1 MNMRFSAWIG
11 VLIFLLLQGCGG
23 PNQQVIPLATVRPS
37 TFIPPV
43 TSQAALATQAART
56 EVLPPRL
63 PETER
68 DPERLLHMNR
78 RTISSL
84 LGKPEFVRREAT
96 ARVWQYRIARC
107 VLNLF
112 LYDEAAGHRVIHYEF
127 RPTMVGSGPI
137 DDCFEQLR
145 LRGDDTPNS

>member
-23 PNQQVIPLATVRPS
+23 PNQQVAPLATVRPS

-43 TSQAALATQAART
+43 TSQESPATTLPRP
-56 EVLPPRL
+56 VVVPPRL
-63 PETER
+63 SETER

-96 ARVWQYRIARC
+96 ARVWQYRIAHC

-112 LYDEAAGHRVIHYEF
+112 LYYEADERRVIHYEF
-127 RPTMVGSGPI
+127 RPTIVDSDPI
-137 DDCFEQLR
+137 DDCFEQFLLR
-145 LRGDDTPNS
+145 DPDTPNS